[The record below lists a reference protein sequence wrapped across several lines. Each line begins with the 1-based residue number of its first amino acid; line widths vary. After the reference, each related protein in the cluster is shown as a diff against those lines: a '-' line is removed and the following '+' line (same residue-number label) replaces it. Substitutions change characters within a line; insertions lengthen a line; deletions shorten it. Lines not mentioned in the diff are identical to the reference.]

1 MVLVQGGYTPDVI
14 MVEPGKPVRLTF
26 VRQESASGHV
36 PRQGDRGIGDAT
48 MSTELPEGNSWLRS
62 RSGLVLL
69 GVLAIAAFF
78 IVTEHTVHVLSA
90 LLYLLLLVCP
100 LLHWLHGGH
109 RGGHG
114 GDGRHGGG
122 GGGGKAGDGR

>member
-69 GVLAIAAFF
+69 GFLAIAAFF

>member
-14 MVEPGKPVRLTF
+14 MVEAGKPVRLTF

-69 GVLAIAAFF
+69 GFLAIAAFF